1 MRKEESHI
9 ANHSFEIN
17 PYYAIEKPNCTAVIY
32 IQINLKPHYRGIT
45 EIYSISVNVT
55 HKEINYL
62 QYFSFTL
69 KGFPIRQ
76 WAEGLTQLK
85 QVN

>member
-17 PYYAIEKPNCTAVIY
+17 LDYAIEKPNCTAVIY
-32 IQINLKPHYRGIT
+32 IQVNLNPHYRGIT

-55 HKEINYL
+55 HKEIKYL
-62 QYFSFTL
+62 QIF
-69 KGFPIRQ
+69 
-76 WAEGLTQLK
+76 
-85 QVN
+85 